1 MTLLSTAIAPFR
13 NALLRLK
20 LQMFQHEHD
29 TLNLG
34 IASAKVPP
42 SWSPERDKIYPLRTW
57 IQDVRLWAVGTDVEE
72 NKQGPVVAMRIG
84 GTGKELVRELDVNI
98 LSNGMMLQDPLGNL
112 VQTSGLECLIRA
124 VQRRFGPLE
133 QELEIH
139 VISELL
145 QFRRKAGED
154 TDSVI
159 SRFSLTKERALQGA
173 GFDMSWVGFAFLL
186 LTVLGI
192 NKSQW
197 PLLLAPTQGAL
208 PRNQQ
213 EYDDFVR
220 YVRRQGH
227 LTDKNV
233 DEVKNMAFMTLP
245 NDPQTQML
253 SAFPMF
259 NSTEPQHFASSYP
272 AFETDNEPADDN
284 LSSCNSGM
292 SVPDLSDVAM
302 LPANVAGEQ
311 LYLGYRHHKR
321 RWRKFSGGNKRQ
333 FFKRRRPFGKG
344 KGKGKGK
351 GNSKFGGKKGRMFFL
366 DETSGVLHE
375 VDAEDL
381 DSTEDSDQLVYL
393 GNGKFKRSN
402 PKGKD
407 GKKLRCSLCNSEEH
421 LIRHCPQNTK
431 GMTFQQHQQ
440 QHGNASFMTQ
450 PIAEQ
455 PLPTISSSSS
465 SATTVPNQW
474 CYFAG
479 VANEASN
486 QDQSFIEIDGAVTY
500 LQQTSSDLPQTTE
513 QDQTTAVATQQ
524 RYYMPAPELVKR
536 PTLSEACS
544 NKSSLER
551 QFAFAWFMPYY
562 HTKVRCK
569 DFEGLL
575 VDVGAIGNLCG
586 SEFFNRVTA
595 RALKFGQSST
605 TQKLQRT
612 LEVEGVGKESEKTQ
626 EAGVMPICLSD
637 GRTGTFTA
645 PVIPNSELPALL
657 GLNTLHEQ
665 RAVIDC
671 FNRQIVFIGPG
682 GYQLKASPG
691 SRTYKLHAAETGHLL
706 LPCDCWEQ
714 ARIKPGEKQ
723 LVF

>member
-1 MTLLSTAIAPFR
+1 
-13 NALLRLK
+13 
-20 LQMFQHEHD
+20 
-29 TLNLG
+29 
-34 IASAKVPP
+34 
-42 SWSPERDKIYPLRTW
+42 
-57 IQDVRLWAVGTDVEE
+57 
-72 NKQGPVVAMRIG
+72 
-84 GTGKELVRELDVNI
+84 
-98 LSNGMMLQDPLGNL
+98 
-112 VQTSGLECLIRA
+112 
-124 VQRRFGPLE
+124 
-133 QELEIH
+133 
-139 VISELL
+139 
-145 QFRRKAGED
+145 
-154 TDSVI
+154 
-159 SRFSLTKERALQGA
+159 
-173 GFDMSWVGFAFLL
+173 
-186 LTVLGI
+186 
-192 NKSQW
+192 
-197 PLLLAPTQGAL
+197 
-208 PRNQQ
+208 
-213 EYDDFVR
+213 
-220 YVRRQGH
+220 
-227 LTDKNV
+227 
-233 DEVKNMAFMTLP
+233 
-245 NDPQTQML
+245 
-253 SAFPMF
+253 
-259 NSTEPQHFASSYP
+259 
-272 AFETDNEPADDN
+272 
-284 LSSCNSGM
+284 
-292 SVPDLSDVAM
+292 
-302 LPANVAGEQ
+302 
-311 LYLGYRHHKR
+311 
-321 RWRKFSGGNKRQ
+321 
-333 FFKRRRPFGKG
+333 
-344 KGKGKGK
+344 
-351 GNSKFGGKKGRMFFL
+351 
-366 DETSGVLHE
+366 
-375 VDAEDL
+375 
-381 DSTEDSDQLVYL
+381 
-393 GNGKFKRSN
+393 
-402 PKGKD
+402 
-407 GKKLRCSLCNSEEH
+407 
-421 LIRHCPQNTK
+421 
-431 GMTFQQHQQ
+431 
-440 QHGNASFMTQ
+440 MTQ

-465 SATTVPNQW
+465 SATTVPNRW

-500 LQQTSSDLPQTTE
+500 LQQNSSDLPQTAE
-513 QDQTTAVATQQ
+513 QDQPTAAATQQ